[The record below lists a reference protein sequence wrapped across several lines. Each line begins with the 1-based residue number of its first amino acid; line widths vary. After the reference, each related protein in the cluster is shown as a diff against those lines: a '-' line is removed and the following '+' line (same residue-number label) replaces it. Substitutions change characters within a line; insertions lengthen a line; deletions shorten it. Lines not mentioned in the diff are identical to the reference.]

1 LPVLIISI
9 DYIEENNN
17 KFLRKSA
24 MDFEILAR
32 TFDELE
38 KISSRIALTNALVDL
53 FKQTPKEEIRRVVY
67 LIQGRLW
74 PDWKGLPE
82 LGVAEKLLIKAISLA
97 TNTREEEIEKIF
109 KEKGDLG
116 KVAEQLKGSKGQQ
129 ASGLLQFL
137 GGGEKNRLSVAR
149 VYESLVKIATAEG
162 EGSRDIK
169 LRLLSALIKEAG
181 PLEAKFIVR
190 FVEGRLRI
198 NIGDATIMDALAIAF
213 GGSKNARLVIERAY
227 NLRADLGDIAE
238 QIALKGID
246 YLKTITPA
254 FGIPI
259 RPMLA
264 ERHRDPKEMLEKVGG
279 KAYVEYKY
287 DGERAQIH
295 FSKKEIVIFSRRL
308 ENITYQYPDVVE
320 AIKNCMEADEAI
332 VEGEIVPF
340 DPETGEMRPFQILM
354 TRKRKHDIHKIM
366 KEVPVKVFLFDILYL
381 NGEDLTNYPLPKR
394 REFLEK
400 TVKPSDAVEIAKYI
414 VVDNPEELEKFFL
427 EAISNGAEGVMVKS
441 ISDKSIY
448 QAGNR
453 GWLWIKYKRDYK
465 SEMTDSVDLVV
476 VGAFFGKGKRA
487 GKLSTLLLA
496 GYDDEEDVFRTVCK
510 VGTGFTDEELE
521 RMTKEL
527 KELAIDH
534 KDPRVDSEI
543 EPDVW
548 VRPVKVVEVIG
559 AELTLSPLHSCA
571 KDAIAVG
578 TGISIR
584 FPRFIRWREDKGPE
598 DATTCK
604 ELVEMYKIQ
613 LKKIEEEQPEA
624 QEVQ

>member
-1 LPVLIISI
+1 M
-9 DYIEENNN
+9 E
-17 KFLRKSA
+17 
-24 MDFEILAR
+24 FEILAR

-38 KISSRIALTNALVDL
+38 RISSRIALTNALVDL
-53 FKQTPKEEIRRVVY
+53 FKQTPKEEIRKVVY

-82 LGVAEKLLIKAISLA
+82 LGVAEKLLIKALSMA
-97 TNTREEEIEKIF
+97 TNTKEEEVEKLF
-109 KEKGDLG
+109 KEAGDLG
-116 KVAEQLKGSKGQQ
+116 KVAEQLKKTKAQQPRGLIQFIGGS
-129 ASGLLQFL
+129 
-137 GGGEKNRLSVAR
+137 EKSKLSVSR
-149 VYESLVKIATAEG
+149 VYESLSKIATAEG
-162 EGSRDIK
+162 EGSRDLK
-169 LRLLSALIKEAG
+169 LRILSALIKEAE
-181 PLEAKFIVR
+181 PIEAKFIVR

-198 NIGDATIMDALAIAF
+198 NIGDATIMDALAIAY
-213 GGSKNARLVIERAY
+213 GGTKASRQLIERAY

-238 QIALKGID
+238 QLAMKGLD
-246 YLKTITPA
+246 FLTKITPT

-264 ERHRDPKEMLEKVGG
+264 ERHRDPKEMIEKVGG

-295 FSKKEIVIFSRRL
+295 YSRSNVLIFSRRL
-308 ENITYQYPDVVE
+308 ENITHQYPDVIDSIRD
-320 AIKNCMEADEAI
+320 AISAEEAI

-354 TRKRKHDIHKIM
+354 TRKRKHDIHRAM
-366 KEVPVKVFLFDILYL
+366 KEVPVKVFLFDVLYL
-381 NGEDLTNYPLPKR
+381 DGRDLTNEILPKR
-394 REFLEK
+394 REALEK
-400 TVKPSDAVEIAKYI
+400 IIKPNEGVEIAKYI
-414 VVDNPEELEKFFL
+414 VASNSDELERFFL

-441 ISDKSIY
+441 ISEKSIY

-476 VGAFFGKGKRA
+476 VGAFYGKGKRA

-496 GYDDEEDVFRTVCK
+496 GYDEEEDVFRTVCK
-510 VGTGFTDEELE
+510 VGTGFTDEELD
-521 RMTKEL
+521 RMTSEL
-527 KELAIDH
+527 KSLQIDH
-534 KDPRVDSEI
+534 RDPRVISDI

-548 VRPVKVVEVIG
+548 VKPVKVVEVIG

-571 KDAIAVG
+571 RDILSPG

-584 FPRFIRWREDKGPE
+584 FPRFISWRTDKGPE

-604 ELVEMYKIQ
+604 ELIEMYNMQ
-613 LKKIEEEQPEA
+613 LKKIEEPA
-624 QEVQ
+624 EVQETQQ

>member
-1 LPVLIISI
+1 M
-9 DYIEENNN
+9 E
-17 KFLRKSA
+17 
-24 MDFEILAR
+24 FEILAR

-38 KISSRIALTNALVDL
+38 RISSRIALTNALVDL
-53 FKQTPKEEIRRVVY
+53 FKQTPKEEIRKVVY

-82 LGVAEKLLIKAISLA
+82 LGVAEKLLIKALGMA
-97 TNTREEEIEKIF
+97 TNTKEEEVEKLF
-109 KEKGDLG
+109 KEAGDLG
-116 KVAEQLKGSKGQQ
+116 KVAEQLKKTKAQQPRGLIQFIGGS
-129 ASGLLQFL
+129 
-137 GGGEKNRLSVAR
+137 EKSKLSVSR
-149 VYESLVKIATAEG
+149 VYESLSKIATAEG
-162 EGSRDIK
+162 EGSRDLK
-169 LRLLSALIKEAG
+169 LRILSALIKEAE
-181 PLEAKFIVR
+181 PIEAKFIVR

-198 NIGDATIMDALAIAF
+198 NIGDATIMDALAIAY
-213 GGSKNARLVIERAY
+213 GGTKASRQLIERAY

-238 QIALKGID
+238 QLAMKGLD
-246 YLKTITPA
+246 FLTKITPT

-264 ERHRDPKEMLEKVGG
+264 ERHRDPKEMIEKVGG

-295 FSKKEIVIFSRRL
+295 YSRSNVLIFSRRL
-308 ENITYQYPDVVE
+308 ENITHQYPDVIDSIRD
-320 AIKNCMEADEAI
+320 AISAEEAI

-354 TRKRKHDIHKIM
+354 TRKRKHDIHRAM
-366 KEVPVKVFLFDILYL
+366 KEVPVKVFLFDVLYL
-381 NGEDLTNYPLPKR
+381 DGRDLTNEILPKR
-394 REFLEK
+394 REALEK
-400 TVKPSDAVEIAKYI
+400 IIKPNEGVEIAKYI
-414 VVDNPEELEKFFL
+414 VASNSDELERFFL

-441 ISDKSIY
+441 ISEKSIY

-476 VGAFFGKGKRA
+476 VGAFYGKGKRA

-496 GYDDEEDVFRTVCK
+496 GYDEEEDVFRTVCK
-510 VGTGFTDEELE
+510 VGTGFTDEELD
-521 RMTKEL
+521 RMTSEL
-527 KELAIDH
+527 KSLQIDH
-534 KDPRVDSEI
+534 RDPRVISDI

-548 VRPVKVVEVIG
+548 VKPVKVVEVIG

-571 KDAIAVG
+571 RDILSPG

-584 FPRFIRWREDKGPE
+584 FPRFISWRTDKGPE

-604 ELVEMYKIQ
+604 ELIEMYNMQ
-613 LKKIEEEQPEA
+613 LKKIEEPA
-624 QEVQ
+624 EVQETQQ

>member
-1 LPVLIISI
+1 
-9 DYIEENNN
+9 
-17 KFLRKSA
+17 

-53 FKQTPKEEIRRVVY
+53 FRQTPKEEIRRVVY
-67 LIQGRLW
+67 LLQGRLW

-82 LGVAEKLLIKAISLA
+82 LGVAEKLLIKAISLS
-97 TNTREEEIEKIF
+97 TNVREEEVERLF
-109 KEKGDLG
+109 KETGDLG
-116 KVAEQLKGSKGQQ
+116 KVAEQLKKSRGQQ
-129 ASGLLQFL
+129 PAGLLQFL

-149 VYESLVKIATAEG
+149 VYEALVKIAMAEG
-162 EGSRDIK
+162 EGSRETK
-169 LRLLSALIKEAG
+169 LRILSGLIKEAG

-198 NIGDATIMDALAIAF
+198 NIGDATIMDALAIAY
-213 GGSKNARLVIERAY
+213 GGSKNERQIIERAY
-227 NLRADLGDIAE
+227 NLRADLGEIAE
-238 QIALKGID
+238 QLVSGGIEHLKN
-246 YLKTITPA
+246 ITPK

-279 KAYVEYKY
+279 RAFVEYKY

-295 FSKKEIVIFSRRL
+295 YSKKQIMIFSRRL
-308 ENITYQYPDVVE
+308 ENITHQYPDVVE
-320 AIKNCMEADEAI
+320 AIGNCIDAEEAI

-354 TRKRKHDIHKIM
+354 TRKRKHDIHKAM
-366 KEVPVKVFLFDILYL
+366 KEVPVKVFLFDIMYL
-381 NGEDLTNYPLPKR
+381 NGEDLTNRPLPAR
-394 REFLEK
+394 REALEK
-400 TVKPSDAVEIAKYI
+400 IVKPSDVVEIAKY
-414 VVDNPEELEKFFL
+414 VVVETPEALEKFFL

-448 QAGNR
+448 QAGSR

-476 VGAFFGKGKRA
+476 VGAFYGKGKRA

-496 GYDDEEDVFRTVCK
+496 GYDEEEDVFRTVCK
-510 VGTGFTDEELE
+510 VGTGFTDEELD
-521 RMTKEL
+521 RMTRMLREI
-527 KELAIDH
+527 AIDH
-534 KDPRVDSEI
+534 RDPRVVSEV

-548 VRPVKVVEVIG
+548 VKPVKVAEVIG
-559 AELTLSPLHSCA
+559 AELTLSPLHTCA
-571 KDAIAVG
+571 MDSITPG

-584 FPRFIRWREDKGPE
+584 FPRFIKWRDDKGPE

-604 ELVEMYKIQ
+604 ELVEMYRMQ
-613 LKKIEEEQPEA
+613 LKKMEEEAPES
-624 QEVQ
+624 QEA

>member
-1 LPVLIISI
+1 M
-9 DYIEENNN
+9 E
-17 KFLRKSA
+17 
-24 MDFEILAR
+24 FEILAR

-38 KISSRIALTNALVDL
+38 RISSRIALTNALVDL
-53 FKQTPKEEIRRVVY
+53 FKQTPKEEIRKVVY

-82 LGVAEKLLIKAISLA
+82 LGVAEKLLIKALSMA
-97 TNTREEEIEKIF
+97 TNTREEEVEKLF
-109 KEKGDLG
+109 KEAGDLG
-116 KVAEQLKGSKGQQ
+116 KVAEQLKKTKAQQPRGLIQFIGGS
-129 ASGLLQFL
+129 
-137 GGGEKNRLSVAR
+137 EKSKLSVSR
-149 VYESLVKIATAEG
+149 VYESLSKIATAEG
-162 EGSRDIK
+162 EGSRDLK
-169 LRLLSALIKEAG
+169 LRILSALIKEAE
-181 PLEAKFIVR
+181 PIEAKFIVR

-198 NIGDATIMDALAIAF
+198 NIGDATIMDALAIAY
-213 GGSKNARLVIERAY
+213 GGTKASRQLIERAY

-238 QIALKGID
+238 QLAMKGLD
-246 YLKTITPA
+246 FLTKITPT

-264 ERHRDPKEMLEKVGG
+264 ERHRDPKEMIEKVGG

-295 FSKKEIVIFSRRL
+295 YSRSNVLIFSRRL
-308 ENITYQYPDVVE
+308 ENITHQYPDVIDSIRD
-320 AIKNCMEADEAI
+320 AISAEEAI

-354 TRKRKHDIHKIM
+354 TRKRKHDIHRAM
-366 KEVPVKVFLFDILYL
+366 KEVPVKVFLFDVLYL
-381 NGEDLTNYPLPKR
+381 DGRDLTNEILPKR
-394 REFLEK
+394 REALEK
-400 TVKPSDAVEIAKYI
+400 IIKPNEGVEIAKYI
-414 VVDNPEELEKFFL
+414 VASNSDELERFFL

-441 ISDKSIY
+441 ISEKSIY

-476 VGAFFGKGKRA
+476 VGAFYGKGKRA

-496 GYDDEEDVFRTVCK
+496 GYDEEEDVFRTVCK
-510 VGTGFTDEELE
+510 VGTGFTDEELD
-521 RMTKEL
+521 RMTSEL
-527 KELAIDH
+527 KSLQIDH
-534 KDPRVDSEI
+534 RDPRVISDI

-548 VRPVKVVEVIG
+548 VKPVKVVEVIG

-571 KDAIAVG
+571 RDILSPG

-584 FPRFIRWREDKGPE
+584 FPRFISWRTDKGPE

-604 ELVEMYKIQ
+604 ELIEMYNMQ
-613 LKKIEEEQPEA
+613 LKKIEEPA
-624 QEVQ
+624 EVQETQQ

>member
-1 LPVLIISI
+1 M
-9 DYIEENNN
+9 E
-17 KFLRKSA
+17 
-24 MDFEILAR
+24 FEILAKAL
-32 TFDELE
+32 DELE
-38 KISSRIALTNALVDL
+38 RISSRIALTNTLVDL
-53 FKQTPKEEIRRVVY
+53 FKITPREEIRKVVY
-67 LIQGRLW
+67 LLQGRLW

-82 LGVAEKLLIKAISLA
+82 LGVAEKLLIKAISMA
-97 TNTREEEIEKIF
+97 TNIREEEVDARF
-109 KEKGDLG
+109 KESGDLG
-116 KVAEQLKGSKGQQ
+116 KVAEYLKTVKPKGGG
-129 ASGLLQFL
+129 GLLQFI
-137 GGGEKNRLSVAR
+137 GGGEKEKLTVTK

-162 EGSRDIK
+162 EGSRDLK
-169 LRLLSALIKEAG
+169 LRILSALIKEAT
-181 PLEAKFIVR
+181 PIEARYIVR

-198 NIGDATIMDALAIAF
+198 NIGDATIMDALAIAY
-213 GGSKNARLVIERAY
+213 GGSKNARLFIERAY

-238 QIALKGID
+238 QLAYHGLE
-246 YLKTITPA
+246 YLKNITPT

-279 KAYVEYKY
+279 RAYVEYKY

-295 FSKKEIVIFSRRL
+295 YSENEVQIFSRRL
-308 ENITYQYPDVVE
+308 ENITHQYPDVVE
-320 AIKNCMEADEAI
+320 AIRGSISAKEAI
-332 VEGEIVPF
+332 VEGEIIPF
-340 DPETGEMRPFQILM
+340 DPESGEMRPFQILM
-354 TRKRKHDIHKIM
+354 TRKRKHEIHKAM
-366 KEVPVKVFLFDILYL
+366 KEVPVKVFLFDILYVD
-381 NGEDLTNYPLPKR
+381 GKDLTNEILPKR
-394 REFLEK
+394 REILEK
-400 TVKPSDAVEIAKYI
+400 VVKPNERVEIAKYI
-414 VVDNPEELEKFFL
+414 VAETPEELEKFFL

-441 ISDKSIY
+441 ISEKSIY

-476 VGAFFGKGKRA
+476 VGAFYGKGKRA

-496 GYDDEEDVFRTVCK
+496 GYDDDEDVYRTVCK

-521 RMTKEL
+521 RMTAEL

-534 KDPRVDSEI
+534 KDPMVESDI

-548 VRPVKVVEVIG
+548 VRPTKVAEVIG

-571 KDAIAVG
+571 RDTLAPG

-584 FPRFIRWREDKGPE
+584 FPRFIRWREDKNPE

-604 ELVEMYKIQ
+604 ELVEMYRQQ
-613 LKKIEEEQPEA
+613 LKKLEEEPTEPA
-624 QEVQ
+624 ETREP

>member
-1 LPVLIISI
+1 M
-9 DYIEENNN
+9 E
-17 KFLRKSA
+17 
-24 MDFEILAR
+24 FEILAR

-38 KISSRIALTNALVDL
+38 RISSRIALTNALVDL
-53 FKQTPKEEIRRVVY
+53 FKQTPKEEIRKVVY

-82 LGVAEKLLIKAISLA
+82 LGVAEKLLIKALSMA
-97 TNTREEEIEKIF
+97 TNTREEEVEKLF
-109 KEKGDLG
+109 KEAGDLG
-116 KVAEQLKGSKGQQ
+116 KVAEQLKKTKAQQPRGLIQFIGGS
-129 ASGLLQFL
+129 
-137 GGGEKNRLSVAR
+137 EKSKLSVSR
-149 VYESLVKIATAEG
+149 VYESFSKIATAEG
-162 EGSRDIK
+162 EGSRDLK
-169 LRLLSALIKEAG
+169 LRILSALIKEAE
-181 PLEAKFIVR
+181 PIEAKFIVR

-198 NIGDATIMDALAIAF
+198 NIGDATIMDALAIAY
-213 GGSKNARLVIERAY
+213 GGTKASRQLIERAY

-238 QIALKGID
+238 QLAMKGLD
-246 YLKTITPA
+246 FLTKITPT

-264 ERHRDPKEMLEKVGG
+264 ERHRDPKEMIEKVGG

-295 FSKKEIVIFSRRL
+295 YSRSNVLIFSRRL
-308 ENITYQYPDVVE
+308 ENITHQYPDVIDSIRD
-320 AIKNCMEADEAI
+320 AISAEEAI

-354 TRKRKHDIHKIM
+354 TRKRKHDIHRAM
-366 KEVPVKVFLFDILYL
+366 KEVPVKVFLFDVLYL
-381 NGEDLTNYPLPKR
+381 DGRDLTNEILPKR
-394 REFLEK
+394 REALEK
-400 TVKPSDAVEIAKYI
+400 IIKPNEGVEIAKYI
-414 VVDNPEELEKFFL
+414 VASNSDELERFFL

-441 ISDKSIY
+441 ISEKSIY

-476 VGAFFGKGKRA
+476 VGAFYGKGKRA

-496 GYDDEEDVFRTVCK
+496 GYDEEEDVFRTVCK
-510 VGTGFTDEELE
+510 VGTGFTDEELD
-521 RMTKEL
+521 RMTSEL
-527 KELAIDH
+527 KSLQIDH
-534 KDPRVDSEI
+534 RDPRVISDI

-548 VRPVKVVEVIG
+548 VKPVKVVEVIG

-571 KDAIAVG
+571 RDILSPG

-584 FPRFIRWREDKGPE
+584 FPRFISWRTDKGPE

-604 ELVEMYKIQ
+604 ELIEMYNMQ
-613 LKKIEEEQPEA
+613 LKKIEEPA
-624 QEVQ
+624 EVQETQQ

>member
-1 LPVLIISI
+1 M
-9 DYIEENNN
+9 E
-17 KFLRKSA
+17 
-24 MDFEILAR
+24 FEILAR

-38 KISSRIALTNALVDL
+38 RISSRIALTNALVDL
-53 FKQTPKEEIRRVVY
+53 FKQTPKEEIRKVVY

-82 LGVAEKLLIKAISLA
+82 LGVAEKLLIKALSMA
-97 TNTREEEIEKIF
+97 TNTREEEVEKLF
-109 KEKGDLG
+109 KEAGDLG
-116 KVAEQLKGSKGQQ
+116 KVAEQLKKTKAQQPRGLIQFIGGS
-129 ASGLLQFL
+129 
-137 GGGEKNRLSVAR
+137 EKSKLSVSR
-149 VYESLVKIATAEG
+149 VYESLSKIATAEG
-162 EGSRDIK
+162 EGSRDLK
-169 LRLLSALIKEAG
+169 LRILSALIKEAE
-181 PLEAKFIVR
+181 PIEAKFIVR

-198 NIGDATIMDALAIAF
+198 NIGDATIMDALAIAY
-213 GGSKNARLVIERAY
+213 GGTKASRQLIERAY

-238 QIALKGID
+238 QLAMKGLD
-246 YLKTITPA
+246 FLTKITPT

-264 ERHRDPKEMLEKVGG
+264 ERHRDPKEMIEKVGG

-295 FSKKEIVIFSRRL
+295 YSRSNVLIFSRRL
-308 ENITYQYPDVVE
+308 ENITHQYPDVIDSIRD
-320 AIKNCMEADEAI
+320 AISAEEAI

-354 TRKRKHDIHKIM
+354 TRKRKHDIHRAM
-366 KEVPVKVFLFDILYL
+366 KEVPVKVFLFDVLYL
-381 NGEDLTNYPLPKR
+381 DGRDLTNEILPKR
-394 REFLEK
+394 REALEK
-400 TVKPSDAVEIAKYI
+400 IIKPNEGVEIAKYI
-414 VVDNPEELEKFFL
+414 VASNSDELERFFL

-441 ISDKSIY
+441 ISEKSIY

-465 SEMTDSVDLVV
+465 SEMIDSVDLVV
-476 VGAFFGKGKRA
+476 VGAFYGKGKRA

-496 GYDDEEDVFRTVCK
+496 GYDEEEDVFRTVCK
-510 VGTGFTDEELE
+510 VGTGFTDEELD
-521 RMTKEL
+521 RMTSEL
-527 KELAIDH
+527 KSLQIDH
-534 KDPRVDSEI
+534 RDPRVISDI

-548 VRPVKVVEVIG
+548 VKPVKVVEVIG

-571 KDAIAVG
+571 RDILSPG

-584 FPRFIRWREDKGPE
+584 FPRFISWRTDKGPE

-604 ELVEMYKIQ
+604 ELIEMYNMQ
-613 LKKIEEEQPEA
+613 LKKIEEPA
-624 QEVQ
+624 EVQETQQ